1 MFHFFH
7 LGCDTPYN
15 EVKENAEAQHS
26 DTRGLLMFYI
36 AYVPMNCESQESQDP
51 HRYLKLKWRASQ
63 QSLTIFI
70 AAKLSMS
77 DVCVGLCQASG
88 CRVLT
93 ILVLRSFSIVYG
105 CRKVNF
111 FSQCLTVCS
120 LHK

>member
-36 AYVPMNCESQESQDP
+36 AYVPMNCESQESDDP
-51 HRYLKLKWRASQ
+51 HRHLKLKWRASQ
-63 QSLTIFI
+63 QLLTIFI

-77 DVCVGLCQASG
+77 DVCVGL
-88 CRVLT
+88 
-93 ILVLRSFSIVYG
+93 LRSFSIIYG
-105 CRKVNF
+105 CRKVKF
-111 FSQCLTVCS
+111 FGQCLTVCS